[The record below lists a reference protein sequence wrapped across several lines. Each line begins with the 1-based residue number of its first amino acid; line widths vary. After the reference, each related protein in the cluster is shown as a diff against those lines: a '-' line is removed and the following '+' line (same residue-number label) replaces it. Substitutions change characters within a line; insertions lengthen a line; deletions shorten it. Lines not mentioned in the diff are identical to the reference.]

1 MEVNLEHLLLIWS
14 HGGKPGAYA
23 FTGDI
28 EAHFVAIH
36 ALIRAVEVYPWALDA
51 LIGVVEAFLAAPE
64 AHSWDMKAH
73 CEAMIYSVVVVFTN
87 PTCWDGVKCSEE
99 AEIILYSSC
108 DGVDFWLQKMCWKF

>member
-36 ALIRAVEVYPWALDA
+36 ALIRAVEVYP
-51 LIGVVEAFLAAPE
+51 
-64 AHSWDMKAH
+64 
-73 CEAMIYSVVVVFTN
+73 
-87 PTCWDGVKCSEE
+87 
-99 AEIILYSSC
+99 
-108 DGVDFWLQKMCWKF
+108 